1 MTFADG
7 VDFGR
12 TSEDYAR
19 HRAGFPVEFFARLG
33 EYGIG
38 RPGQRVLDLGSG
50 TGTVARGLQEAGAD
64 VVASDLNPAQMRK
77 AGELTRVASRA
88 EELPFPDDTFDVVAA
103 GQCWHW
109 FDRRRT
115 AAEVRRLLK
124 PRGRL
129 VIAHFDWLPLPG
141 SVVAATEALIRAHNP
156 DWIYDGGDGRY
167 PQWIAPVEDA
177 GFGDVKTF
185 EFDLNVPYTHVAWLG
200 RVRASAG
207 IGASL
212 EEAAVADFN
221 AAHEIVLKEGFTDEP
236 LRVPH
241 RVWAMIAEALA

>member
-12 TSEDYAR
+12 TSDDYAR

-38 RPGQRVLDLGSG
+38 RPGQRILDLGSG

-64 VVASDLNPAQMRK
+64 VVASDLNPAQLRQARDLK
-77 AGELTRVASRA
+77 TVASRA
-88 EELPFPDDTFDVVAA
+88 EVLPFPDDIFDAVTA

-109 FDRRRT
+109 FHRSRT

-124 PRGRL
+124 PRGQL
-129 VIAHFDWLPLPG
+129 VIAHFDWLSLPG
-141 SVVAATEALIRAHNP
+141 SVVAATEALISAHNP
-156 DWIYDGGDGRY
+156 AWTYDGGNGRY
-167 PQWIAPVEDA
+167 PQWIGPVEEA

-185 EFDLNVPYTHVAWLG
+185 EFDLNVPYSHAAWLG

-207 IGASL
+207 VGASL
-212 EEAAVADFN
+212 DDAAVTAFN
-221 AAHEIVLKEGFTDEP
+221 TAHEIVLKDGFSEEP

-241 RVWAMIAEALA
+241 RVWAMIAEAVD